1 MNVITKN
8 IGKFFIA
15 LVVAS
20 FAFCLA
26 GCQKELTGKEA
37 VEEYESI
44 EEVELLKNEAASDL
58 GDMVHISYEISQ
70 SESDDTKLSLYE
82 DLVKK
87 NTEIDRVCNDLINL
101 KGYPKACEDLQSHLA
116 ESAENVKKSAE
127 CFERAGFYYMQGN
140 MNTGTKRVN
149 EANEYTDSA
158 SDAVAKYN
166 EAKDALLEQQ

>member
-1 MNVITKN
+1 MKESTKN
-8 IGKFFIA
+8 ISNLLAVIMVA
-15 LVVAS
+15 L
-20 FAFCLA
+20 FAIFLA
-26 GCQKELTGKEA
+26 GCQKDLTGKEA

-44 EEVELLKNEAASDL
+44 EAVELLKNEAASDL

-70 SESDDTKLSLYE
+70 SKSDDVKLSLYE

-87 NTEIDRVCNDLINL
+87 NTEIDRVCDDLIDL
-101 KGYPKACEDLQSHLA
+101 KGYPKACEELQSHLA

-149 EANEYTDSA
+149 EANEYTTSA

-166 EAKDALLEQQ
+166 EAKDALLRQ